1 MVAAN
6 PRTGPTLMPR
16 TILDEARLHPAI
28 REQVATLNADIVHNV
43 QAAAGSNAVLVVGMA
58 GNPVVRRARK
68 ALQAAGIAHHYLE
81 YGSYFSEWRRR
92 NALKMWTG
100 WPTFP
105 MVFVK
110 GSLVGGGK
118 EIEALIASGELKR
131 TLGE

>member
-1 MVAAN
+1 
-6 PRTGPTLMPR
+6 MPR
-16 TILDEARLHPAI
+16 TILEEARLHPAI
-28 REQVATLNADIVHNV
+28 REKVATHHLDIVHNV
-43 QAAAGSNAVLVVGMA
+43 QAAASSNQVLVVGMA

-68 ALQAAGIAHHYLE
+68 ALVGANVAHHYLE

-110 GSLVGGGK
+110 GTLVGGGR

>member
-1 MVAAN
+1 
-6 PRTGPTLMPR
+6 MPR
-16 TILDEARLHPAI
+16 TILEEARLHPAI
-28 REQVATLNADIVHNV
+28 RERVANLNADIVHNV
-43 QAAAGSNAVLVVGMA
+43 QAAASSNAVLVVGMA
-58 GNPVVRRARK
+58 GNPVVRRAKK
-68 ALQAAGIAHHYLE
+68 ALEAAGIAFHYLE
-81 YGSYFSEWRRR
+81 FGSYLREWRRR

>member
-1 MVAAN
+1 MVAAI
-6 PRTGPTLMPR
+6 PRSGRTAMPR
-16 TILDEARLHPAI
+16 TILEEARLHPAI
-28 REQVATLNADIVHNV
+28 RERVATLNADIVHNV

-58 GNPVVRRARK
+58 GNPHVRRARK
-68 ALQAAGIAHHYLE
+68 ALEGAGIAHHYLE
-81 YGSYFSEWRRR
+81 YGSYFSAWRKR

-105 MVFVK
+105 MVFVR
-110 GSLVGGGK
+110 GNLVGGCR

>member
-1 MVAAN
+1 
-6 PRTGPTLMPR
+6 MPR

-58 GNPVVRRARK
+58 GNAVVRRARK
-68 ALQAAGIAHHYLE
+68 ALAAAGIAHHYLE

-105 MVFVK
+105 MVFVR
-110 GSLVGGGK
+110 GNLVGGCR

-131 TLGE
+131 TLGQ